1 MLHELRVYTF
11 APGGAT
17 VAAKAAGTIGLDIR
31 GNNFGKLEGYWV
43 SEVGPLNQALHLWSF
58 EGYDQRKKLRADLAK
73 NERWVKEYVPVIQ
86 NEAKLLRQDISF
98 LNPVVGPKAPAGT
111 GNLYELRTYRL
122 KPGAIGQWLANFK
135 EALPVRER
143 HSKIVALWS
152 GEAGQPNEVKHLWAY
167 PSFEAR
173 MKTRDAV
180 AADKD
185 WQAVVARNRP
195 LLEAQ
200 ETQLLLPSSHSP
212 LR

>member
-11 APGGAT
+11 APGGAAI
-17 VAAKAAGTIGLDIR
+17 AAKAAGGIGQEIR
-31 GNNFGKLEGYWV
+31 GNRFGKLEGYWL
-43 SEVGPLNQALHLWSF
+43 SETGPLNQALHLWSF
-58 EGYDQRKKLRADLAK
+58 ESFEERKKLRAELGK

-86 NEAKLLRQDISF
+86 QQAHLLRQDISF
-98 LNPVVGPKAPAGT
+98 LNPVVAPKPPAGT
-111 GNLYELRTYRL
+111 GNIYELRTYRL
-122 KPGAIGQWLANFK
+122 KIGAIGQWLSNFK

-152 GEAGQPNEVKHLWAY
+152 GEASQPNEVKHLWAY

-173 MKTRDAV
+173 MATRAAV

-185 WQAVVARNRP
+185 WAAVVAKNRP

-200 ETQLLLPSSHSP
+200 ETQLLMPAAHSP